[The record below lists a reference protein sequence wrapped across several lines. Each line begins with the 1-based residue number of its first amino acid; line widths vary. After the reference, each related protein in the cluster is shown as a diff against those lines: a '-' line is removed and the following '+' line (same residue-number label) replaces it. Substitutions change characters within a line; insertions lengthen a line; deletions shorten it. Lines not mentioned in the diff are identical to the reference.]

1 MHHLHPSAEAIR
13 HAVQQQRAYLIDSTA
28 RLVAAPSFS
37 GAETSA
43 CEAME
48 ALLQA
53 QGLATEHLPM
63 DSESLRNHPLFSC
76 PCNPD
81 NNRYNLLAIHQ
92 PPSGISQGRK
102 LLFNGHLDVVPT
114 GPAEMWAQPPFA
126 PYEQDGWL
134 YGRGAGDMKGGLACA
149 LTALQTLKAMGLQP
163 ASLVGINAVV
173 DEEDTGNG
181 TLASLGALHQ
191 ARLKARYEA
200 FDTVLIPEPF
210 GETVMA
216 AQIGVCW
223 LTVKITG
230 RPTHVA
236 YMNQGLNPIEAG
248 IQIMQVLKQAQ
259 DDLNRPENRHPAFAH
274 VAQPININLGKIEG
288 GEWHSS
294 VPCTCTLGIRA
305 SFYPDRD
312 ADEAVQWFSQLI
324 RQAAQRIN
332 PALHIEIDHRGFKAP
347 GCVYDL
353 EAPAMQAL
361 QQAHADMHGAAPRH
375 LACTA
380 TTDGRHFRLSTPWAV
395 TNYGPIARNIHGIDE
410 AVDIASMLRVTET
423 FVRYIIDQC
432 KVVPLEG
439 HFRPD

>member
-1 MHHLHPSAEAIR
+1 MTCLTPTSEAIR
-13 HAVQQQRAYLIDSTA
+13 EAVLRQRSYLLDSV
-28 RLVAAPSFS
+28 RKLVAAPSLT
-37 GAETSA
+37 GNETSA

-48 ALLQA
+48 TLLQDE
-53 QGLATEHLPM
+53 GLATERLPL
-63 DSESLRNHPLFSC
+63 DTDSLRNHPLFSC

-81 NNRYNLLAIHQ
+81 NQRYNLLAVHR
-92 PPSGISQGRK
+92 PPAGISPGRK

-114 GPAEMWAQPPFA
+114 GPEQMWAQPPFV
-126 PYEQDGWL
+126 PYEEDGWL

-149 LTALQTLKAMGLQP
+149 LTALRTLRAMGLQP

-181 TLASLGALHQ
+181 TLASLGVLQQ
-191 ARLKARYEA
+191 ARLKARYGE

-223 LTVKITG
+223 LTVKLTG

-248 IQIMQVLKQAQ
+248 IHIMQVLKKVQ
-259 DDLNRPENRHPAFAH
+259 DELNQPENRHPAFAH

-288 GEWHSS
+288 GEWQSS
-294 VPCTCTLGIRA
+294 VPCTCTLGVRA

-312 ADEAVQWFSQLI
+312 AGEAVQWFSDLI
-324 RQAAQRIN
+324 RSTAEKLN
-332 PALHIEIDHRGFKAP
+332 PALQIEIDNRGFKAP

-361 QQAHADMHGAAPRH
+361 QQAHADMHGAPPER

-432 KVVPLEG
+432 QVVPLEA
-439 HFRPD
+439 